1 MAMAG
6 WPMNKTEYYAKAAEK
21 AKEVIE
27 GVNRGEYEYKLDKDY
42 KDVYAMS
49 NNYNNETVLG
59 INYSPFVDW
68 AQDSEL
74 TSCNQFESLGAGETP
89 GVKFVSGRSFLTV
102 REKMRLMI
110 PRFV

>member
-1 MAMAG
+1 M
-6 WPMNKTEYYAKAAEK
+6 
-21 AKEVIE
+21 
-27 GVNRGEYEYKLDKDY
+27 NRGEYEYKLDKDY

-74 TSCNQFESLGAGETP
+74 TSCNQFESLGGWGDAWGEIRFWKEFPDGPRKDATYVQYILRQL
-89 GVKFVSGRSFLTV
+89 GSCVKSEYQCPV
-102 REKMRLMI
+102 
-110 PRFV
+110 